1 MNKCNEEFIKKH
13 NIDLSSFDTRI
24 YTLRD
29 INPIIHKYEVQGKT
43 YNTNISMNDLVGF
56 YEHDNCYLEFPNVMD
71 DFFDEF
77 GDGYHSRS
85 VGLLSYDLDK
95 LFDILSTSFKIEP
108 IKTLE
113 VDNKHVILTNGMHRF
128 IVLRLLYLNERSK
141 CSENDLDSLNQKY
154 IIPIQTTKVDTTK
167 TYCKYLIDIFNPACI
182 MGRYFSNIEKENDY
196 YFLTEIKG
204 WNCKELVTLNEDE
217 YQYYLDS
224 VVSLGNEYDEYY
236 NPTGRCQLKKFN
248 GEKIVL
254 TDQELI
260 EFTRS
265 IIINSKRNNEELFE
279 NINKYPSLKDF
290 INNYFSDLFD
300 LERGAILNDSVNK
313 SR

>member
-13 NIDLSSFDTRI
+13 NIDLSSIDTRI

-29 INPIIHKYEVQGKT
+29 INPIIHKYEVQGRK
-43 YNTNISMNDLVGF
+43 YNTNISMNDLIGF
-56 YEHDNCYLEFPNVMD
+56 YEKRNVSLKFPDVLD
-71 DFFDEF
+71 DFFDEL

-85 VGLLSYDLDK
+85 VGLLSYDLDT
-95 LFDILSTSFKIEP
+95 LFDILDISFQREP

-113 VDNKHVILTNGMHRF
+113 ADNKHVILTNGMHRF

-141 CSENDLDSLNQKY
+141 CSNNNLDNLNQKY
-154 IIPIQTTKVDTTK
+154 TIPVQTTKVDTTK
-167 TYCKYLIDIFNPACI
+167 TYCKYLIDIFNPASI
-182 MGRYFSNIEKENDY
+182 MGRCFTKTEKYNDY

-204 WNCKELVTLNEDE
+204 WNSKELVTLNEDE

-224 VVSLGNEYDEYY
+224 VVSLGNEYDDSYF
-236 NPTGRCQLKKFN
+236 PTGRCELKKFN

-300 LERGAILNDSVNK
+300 LERGVILNDTVSK